1 MVTVNKALF
10 TLYPITV
17 QVSTKK
23 LPGIPVV

>member
-10 TLYPITV
+10 MLYPITV